1 LHAPDALRAETTT
14 KAASNGGLCCWI
26 NNHLLPLWLQVV
38 SLTHLKGDTV
48 TKTLARKLLLAI
60 LMISS
65 TVFSLASKSRKDVP
79 EAPMPAAI
87 ANAKKVFI
95 TNGGGSNLAF
105 DEFYSDIKTWNRFE
119 LVGSPS
125 AADVIF
131 ELRYVVEDKGTHV
144 WSSTNSYTGATQVY
158 SNRIVDPQLSIN
170 FYDAKTKDLLWSVT
184 DHRRLA
190 KLEKNREKE
199 TINSADRLVQNIRDR
214 IGVAPALQQ

>member
-1 LHAPDALRAETTT
+1 M
-14 KAASNGGLCCWI
+14 
-26 NNHLLPLWLQVV
+26 
-38 SLTHLKGDTV
+38 
-48 TKTLARKLLLAI
+48 TKTIGPKLLLLTLI
-60 LMISS
+60 ISS
-65 TVFSLASKSRKDVP
+65 TAFSSASKSRKDVP

-87 ANAKKVFI
+87 TNAKKIFL
-95 TNGGGSNLAF
+95 TNAGGSNLAF
-105 DEFYSDIKTWNRFE
+105 DEFYSDVKTWNRFE

-144 WSSTNSYTGATQVY
+144 WSSTNTYTGATQVY
-158 SNRIVDPQLSIN
+158 SNRIVDPQLSVN

-190 KLEKNREKE
+190 RLEKNREKE

-214 IGVAPALQQ
+214 IGVASALQQ